1 MLLSMSDKAKI
12 FDLLIEEVR
21 KRLSNELPD
30 RLPSIDK
37 ISRQGDGSY
46 DRFQEIIEKASY
58 DSTKLRTTSDHYIL
72 ETISTLD

>member
-1 MLLSMSDKAKI
+1 MLLCMSDKAKI

-21 KRLSNELPD
+21 KRLSNELPN

-46 DRFQEIIEKASY
+46 DRFKEVIEKAIY
-58 DSTKLRTTSDHYIL
+58 DSTKLRTSSDHYIL